1 MFKEVFVSAL
11 LFAGPQLLAQDTS
24 GTTSTNAHARAAPGD
39 AKTAPTNPPL
49 LSAAKS
55 GDVSALRELLN
66 QKVDPNAADVDGST
80 GLHWAA
86 YRADLGSLKLLISAG
101 ANPNA
106 ANQFGSTPLL
116 LAAKAADSALV
127 KVLLDNGADP
137 SRAALDGETPLM
149 VASRAARTETV
160 QLLLQ
165 HGADPNA
172 REKGGG
178 QTALMLAAYENHL
191 DTARL
196 LLAHGADVRARSAD
210 RLELAE
216 DDRKSRIRPPEKK
229 KKEVDIDNDGHR
241 NPMRIPIGG
250 LTPVLFAVREGHLE
264 MVRML
269 VEAGADV
276 NDALPDG
283 MSALVVAILNIR
295 YNVAH
300 FLIDKGAD
308 VNDKRYRIKP
318 LHFALD
324 MRALD
329 WQALP
334 RPVGW
339 EPFSPESEELVLSLL
354 QHGADVNARTDG
366 TVPKREKGGLNFEA
380 VNFSGQTPLL
390 QSARVG
396 DVKMMQLLFDHG
408 AGPCP
413 ATDGGT
419 TALMAAAGLGWN
431 GGQTLGSEGDALNA
445 VKWLVAHGCKVSGAN
460 EYGQTALHGT
470 VYRGAKTIG
479 EYLIQQGADLDAKD
493 SVGRTPEVL
502 AAGYVR
508 YGMSASSQP
517 EMAALLREAR
527 EKREGLNAKR
537 Q

>member
-1 MFKEVFVSAL
+1 MFKKIFVGVVL
-11 LFAGPQLLAQDTS
+11 LFLGPQLVAQDSS
-24 GTTSTNAHARAAPGD
+24 GTAAAPARAAKGD
-39 AKTAPTNPPL
+39 AKPVATPTL
-49 LSAAKS
+49 LNAVKS
-55 GDVSALRELLN
+55 GDVGVLRELLN
-66 QKVDPNAADVDGST
+66 KKVDPNAADVDGST

-86 YRADLGSLKLLISAG
+86 YWADMESLKLLISAG
-101 ANPNA
+101 ANPNVV
-106 ANQFGSTPLL
+106 NQFGSTPLL

-127 KVLLDNGADP
+127 KVLLDKGADP
-137 SRAALDGETPLM
+137 SRAAPDGATPLM
-149 VASRAARTETV
+149 VASRAGRTETV

-165 HGADPNA
+165 LGADPNA
-172 REKGGG
+172 REKSGG

-196 LLAHGADVRARSAD
+196 LLAHGADLKAPSAN
-210 RLELAE
+210 RLEMAN
-216 DDRKSRIRPPEKK
+216 DDRGSRIKPGNEPKK
-229 KKEVDIDNDGHR
+229 VDIDNDGHR
-241 NPMRIPIGG
+241 EDMRIPLGG
-250 LTPVLFAVREGHLE
+250 LTSFLFAVREGHLE
-264 MVRML
+264 MVRLL
-269 VEAGADV
+269 VDAGADV
-276 NDALPDG
+276 NDSMPDG
-283 MSALVVAILNIR
+283 KSALIVAILNIR
-295 YNVAH
+295 YDVAK

-308 VNDKRYRIKP
+308 VDDKRYRIKP
-318 LHFALD
+318 LQFALD

-339 EPFSPESEELVLSLL
+339 EPFSPESEDLVLSLL
-354 QHGADVNARTDG
+354 QHGADVNERTDG
-366 TVPKREKGGLNFEA
+366 TIPKREKGGLNFEA

-408 AGPCP
+408 AAPCP

-431 GGQTLGSEGDALNA
+431 GGQTLGSEEDALNA
-445 VKWLVAHGCKVSGAN
+445 VKWLVAHGCKVNGAN

-479 EYLIQQGADLDAKD
+479 GYLIHQGADLEAKD
-493 SVGRTPEVL
+493 SEGRTPEVL
-502 AAGYVR
+502 AKGYVR
-508 YGMSASSQP
+508 YGMSASTQP
-517 EMAALLREAR
+517 EMAALLRDAR

>member
-1 MFKEVFVSAL
+1 MFREVFVGAL
-11 LFAGPQLLAQDTS
+11 LVCVQLVAQDTS
-24 GTTSTNAHARAAPGD
+24 GGASATEPAPD
-39 AKTAPTNPPL
+39 AKISAINTAL
-49 LSAAKS
+49 LDAVKS
-55 GDVSALRELLN
+55 GDSGSLRELLKK
-66 QKVDPNAADVDGST
+66 KVDPNAADVGGST

-86 YRADLGSLKLLISAG
+86 YRADLESLKLLIAAG
-101 ANPNA
+101 ADTNA
-106 ANQFGSTPLL
+106 TNQFGSTPLL
-116 LAAKAADSALV
+116 LAATVVDSALV
-127 KVLLDNGADP
+127 KALVDNGADP
-137 SRAALDGETPLM
+137 RRAAPDGETPLM
-149 VASRAARTETV
+149 VASRAGRTNTV
-160 QLLLQ
+160 QILLQ
-165 HGADPNA
+165 RGADPNA
-172 REKGGG
+172 RERGGG

-191 DTARL
+191 DTARM

-210 RLELAE
+210 RLELIK
-216 DDRKSRIRPPEKK
+216 DDRQSRVKPAKSPKH
-229 KKEVDIDNDGHR
+229 VDIDNDGHR
-241 NPMRIPIGG
+241 EDMRIPVGG
-250 LTPVLFAVREGHLE
+250 LTPLLFAVREGHLD
-264 MVRML
+264 MVRLL
-269 VEAGADV
+269 VDAGADV
-276 NDALPDG
+276 DDAMPDG

-295 YNVAH
+295 YDVAKI
-300 FLIDKGAD
+300 LIDKGAD

-339 EPFSPESEELVLSLL
+339 EPFSPESEDLILSLL

-380 VNFSGQTPLL
+380 VDFSGQTPLL

-396 DVKMMQLLFDHG
+396 DVKMMQLLFDRG
-408 AGPCP
+408 AAPCP

-431 GGQTLGSEGDALNA
+431 GGQTLGSEEDALSA
-445 VKWLVAHGCKVSGAN
+445 VKWLVAHGCKVTGGN
-460 EYGQTALHGT
+460 QYGQTALHGA

-493 SVGRTPEVL
+493 SEGRTPEVL
-502 AAGYVR
+502 AKGYVR

-527 EKREGLNAKR
+527 EKRDGLNAKR

>member
-1 MFKEVFVSAL
+1 
-11 LFAGPQLLAQDTS
+11 
-24 GTTSTNAHARAAPGD
+24 
-39 AKTAPTNPPL
+39 
-49 LSAAKS
+49 
-55 GDVSALRELLN
+55 
-66 QKVDPNAADVDGST
+66 
-80 GLHWAA
+80 
-86 YRADLGSLKLLISAG
+86 
-101 ANPNA
+101 
-106 ANQFGSTPLL
+106 
-116 LAAKAADSALV
+116 
-127 KVLLDNGADP
+127 
-137 SRAALDGETPLM
+137 
-149 VASRAARTETV
+149 
-160 QLLLQ
+160 
-165 HGADPNA
+165 
-172 REKGGG
+172 
-178 QTALMLAAYENHL
+178 MLAAYENHL

-210 RLELAE
+210 RLEMVK
-216 DDRKSRIRPPEKK
+216 DDRQSRIGPRKSPKV
-229 KKEVDIDNDGHR
+229 VDIDNDGHR
-241 NPMRIPIGG
+241 APMRIPVGG
-250 LTPVLFAVREGHLE
+250 LTPLLFAVREGHLE
-264 MVRML
+264 MVRLL
-269 VEAGADV
+269 VDAGADV

-295 YNVAH
+295 YDVAK

-339 EPFSPESEELVLSLL
+339 EPFSPESEDLVLSLL
-354 QHGADVNARTDG
+354 QHGANVNARTDG

-380 VNFSGQTPLL
+380 VDFSGQTPLL

-396 DVKMMQLLFDHG
+396 DTKMMQLLFDHG
-408 AGPCP
+408 AAPCP

-431 GGQTLGSEGDALNA
+431 GGQTLGSEEDALNA
-445 VKWLVAHGCKVSGAN
+445 VKWLVVHGCKVNGAN
-460 EYGQTALHGT
+460 KYGQTALHGT
-470 VYRGAKTIG
+470 VYRGSKTIG

-493 SVGRTPEVL
+493 SESRTPEVL
-502 AAGYVR
+502 AKGYVR
-508 YGMSASSQP
+508 YGMSASTQP

>member
-1 MFKEVFVSAL
+1 MFKQVVVSVL
-11 LFAGPQLLAQDTS
+11 LFVGTQLVAQDTAGRTGS
-24 GTTSTNAHARAAPGD
+24 PE
-39 AKTAPTNPPL
+39 L
-49 LSAAKS
+49 LIAVKS
-55 GDVSALRELLN
+55 GDVGSLRELLN
-66 QKVDPNAADVDGST
+66 KKVDPNAADVDGTT

-86 YRADLGSLKLLISAG
+86 YRADLESLKLLLGAG
-101 ANPNA
+101 ANPNV

-116 LAAKAADSALV
+116 LAAKAPDSELV
-127 KVLLDNGADP
+127 KVLLDKGADP
-137 SRAALDGETPLM
+137 SRAAPDGGTPLM
-149 VASRAARTETV
+149 VASRAARNESV

-165 HGADPNA
+165 RGADPNA
-172 REKGGG
+172 TEKFGG

-196 LLAHGADVRARSAD
+196 LLAHGADVKARSAN
-210 RLELAE
+210 RLELAQ
-216 DDRKSRIRPPEKK
+216 DDRKSRIKPPGKA

-241 NPMRIPIGG
+241 DDMRIPLGG
-250 LTPVLFAVREGHLE
+250 LTPLLFAVREGHLD
-264 MVRML
+264 MVRL
-269 VEAGADV
+269 LLDAGADV
-276 NDALPDG
+276 NDAMPDG

-295 YNVAH
+295 YDVAH
-300 FLIDKGAD
+300 FLIDRGAD

-318 LHFALD
+318 VHFALD

-354 QHGADVNARTDG
+354 QHGADVNKRTDG

-390 QSARVG
+390 QSSRVG
-396 DVKMMQLLFDHG
+396 DVKMMQILFDHG

-431 GGQTLGSEGDALNA
+431 GGQTLGSEEDALNA
-445 VKWLVAHGCKVSGAN
+445 VKWLVAHGCKVTGAN
-460 EYGQTALHGT
+460 EFGQTALHGT
-470 VYRGAKTIG
+470 VYRGSKAIA

-508 YGMSASSQP
+508 YGMSASTQP
-517 EMAALLREAR
+517 EMAKLLREAR
-527 EKREGLNAKR
+527 EKRDGLNAKR